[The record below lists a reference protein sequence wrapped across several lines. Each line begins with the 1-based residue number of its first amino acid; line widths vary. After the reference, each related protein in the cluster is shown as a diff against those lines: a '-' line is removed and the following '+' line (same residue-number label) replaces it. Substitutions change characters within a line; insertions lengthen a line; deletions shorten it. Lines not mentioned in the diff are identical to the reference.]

1 MNQNEKRLSAWFRL
15 WPWLAAALS
24 GVLLALCFPPCDIGG
39 LAFVALGPL
48 LFAVWLK
55 KPARRAG
62 WYHFR
67 LGYVAGLVFFTTTF
81 SWLSQLADLFHSQM
95 LIGLPLLLAAFLALY
110 PAVWAWFAGWIVGEH
125 FKPIPRPDPTEPF
138 ARPPLLLS
146 TRNLFFSLLI
156 AALWTALEWVRG
168 WLLTGFGWNALGVS
182 LHSELALIQ
191 IVEFTGVGGLSFLL
205 VLCNAIGVITIMRL
219 RAEIGRVRLRPH
231 FDFSLTVALV
241 VVVFSYGARVLLREN
256 NRQKTEP
263 NKDVTVL
270 RVASLQPNI
279 PQKWKL
285 ESGHTEEI
293 IERLRELH
301 SIAALTDPHLVLWP
315 EAVVPGGMFSDE
327 ETNKFVLEQAAH
339 VPALLLGTDDIDR
352 GAPGEDHNSAALL
365 LSGEKSVQLY
375 DKQHLVPFGEYLP
388 LRWAL
393 GWIAGGLVPGDFKH
407 GREVGLFKL
416 KEPALTLA
424 PLVCFED
431 TLGDIT
437 REPVQRGAQLLVNV
451 TNDGWFGHTCEPEQ
465 HFANS
470 IFRAIENRR
479 PLIRC
484 TNTGV
489 TASVDAVGHVEKWLA
504 PFQKGFASKQIKI
517 ATHGEITFYTRHGEI
532 FSIGCAIIS
541 AVTIFLRTLL
551 IRRKR
556 NTPKTQPAGKNPTH
570 RQT

>member
-1 MNQNEKRLSAWFRL
+1 MNEKDKRTSAWFRL

-24 GVLLALCFPPCDIGG
+24 GILLALCFPPCDVGG
-39 LAFVALGPL
+39 LAFIALGPL
-48 LFAVWLK
+48 LFAVWIK

-67 LGYVAGLVFFTTTF
+67 LGYVTGLIFFTTTF
-81 SWLSQLADLFHSQM
+81 SWLSELAELFHTKM

-110 PAVWAWFAGWIVGEH
+110 PATWAWFAGWIVGAH
-125 FKPIPRPDPTEPF
+125 FKPVPQPLPHEPF
-138 ARPPLLLS
+138 SRPPLLFS

-205 VLCNAIGVITIMRL
+205 VLCNAIGVITLLRL

-231 FDFSLTVALV
+231 FDFSLTIALV
-241 VVVFSYGARVLLREN
+241 VVVFSYGARVLLRE
-256 NRQKTEP
+256 QT
-263 NKDVTVL
+263 KDVTAL
-270 RVASLQPNI
+270 RVAALQPNI

-285 ESGHTEEI
+285 ENGHAEEI

-301 SIAALTDPHLVLWP
+301 AIAALTDPQLVLWP
-315 EAVVPGGMFSDE
+315 EAVVPGGMYSDE
-327 ETNKFVLEQAAH
+327 ETNKFVLEQAAQ
-339 VPALLLGTDDIDR
+339 VPALLLGTDDNDR
-352 GAPGEDHNSAALL
+352 GAAGEDHNSAALL
-365 LSGEKSVQLY
+365 LSGQKNVQLY
-375 DKQHLVPFGEYLP
+375 DKRHLVPFGEYLP

-407 GREVGLFKL
+407 GRDVGLFQL
-416 KEPALTLA
+416 AEPALTLG

-431 TLGDIT
+431 TLGELT

-451 TNDGWFGHTCEPEQ
+451 TNDGWFGHSSEPEQ
-465 HFANS
+465 HFVNT

-489 TASVDAVGHVEKWLA
+489 TASVDSVGRVEKWL
-504 PFQKGFASKQIKI
+504 PTFQKGFASKQIKI
-517 ATHGEITFYTRHGEI
+517 PNHGEQTFYTLHGEI
-532 FSIGCAIIS
+532 FSIACAIIS
-541 AVTIFLRTLL
+541 AAAILLHTLL
-551 IRRKR
+551 LRRR
-556 NTPKTQPAGKNPTH
+556 NKSMSPT
-570 RQT
+570 

>member
-1 MNQNEKRLSAWFRL
+1 MNEKEKRPSAWFRL

-24 GVLLALCFPPCDIGG
+24 GVMLALCFPPCDVGG
-39 LAFVALGPL
+39 FAFIALGPL
-48 LFAVWLK
+48 LWAVWMK

-81 SWLSQLADLFHSQM
+81 SWLSELAGLFDSKM
-95 LIGLPLLLAAFLALY
+95 LLGLPLLLAAFLSLY
-110 PAVWAWFAGWIVGEH
+110 PATWAWFAGWIVGGH
-125 FKPIPRPDPTEPF
+125 FKPVPLPDPTEPF
-138 ARPPLLLS
+138 SRPPLLLS

-182 LHSELALIQ
+182 LHTELALIQ

-205 VLCNAIGVITIMRL
+205 VLCNAIGLITILRL

-241 VVVFSYGARVLLREN
+241 VVVFSYGARVLLRE
-256 NRQKTEP
+256 QSKEKAEP
-263 NKDVTVL
+263 LKDVTVL
-270 RVASLQPNI
+270 QVATIQPNI
-279 PQKWKL
+279 PQQWKL
-285 ESGHTEEI
+285 ESGHSEEI
-293 IERLRELH
+293 VNRLRYLH
-301 SIAALTDPHLVLWP
+301 GIASSAGPQLVLWP

-327 ETNKFVLEQAAH
+327 ETNKFVLEQAAQ
-339 VPALLLGTDDIDR
+339 VPALLIGTDDNDR

-365 LSGEKSVQLY
+365 LSGEKAPHLY
-375 DKQHLVPFGEYLP
+375 DKRHLVPFGEYLP

-393 GWIAGGLVPGDFKH
+393 GWIAGSLVPGDFKP

-416 KEPALTLA
+416 KEPALTLG

-431 TLGDIT
+431 TLGELT
-437 REPVQRGAQLLVNV
+437 REPVLHGAQLLVNI
-451 TNDGWFGHTCEPEQ
+451 TNDGWFGQSCEPEQ
-465 HFANS
+465 HFVNS
-470 IFRAIENRR
+470 IFRAVENRR

-489 TASVDAVGHVEKWLA
+489 TASMDSFGRVTRWLP
-504 PFQKGFASKQIKI
+504 PFQELFASKQIKI
-517 ATHGEITFYTRHGEI
+517 PNHGTETFYTRHGEI
-532 FSIGCAIIS
+532 FSIGCAILS
-541 AVTIFLRTLL
+541 AFVIILRSLL
-551 IRRKR
+551 LLRRDKVS
-556 NTPKTQPAGKNPTH
+556 
-570 RQT
+570 